1 MLKYNELLL
10 CCGNMEFGVFRVSR
24 TVIHDIVLP
33 IVSKIMTDE
42 GYFNPRRQVDIRDE
56 NLEEFL
62 EEQMRRYFGV
72 IGANGCQHL
81 KEQLEEAKK
90 NDPYA
95 FEYLLKQLLKKYSQ
109 LQLGLR
115 KNKTKETELKGPPDR
130 FSEQRRRYNELLGRT
145 Q

>member
-1 MLKYNELLL
+1 M
-10 CCGNMEFGVFRVSR
+10 SR
-24 TVIHDIVLP
+24 TVIHDVVVP
-33 IVSKIMTDE
+33 IVSRIMAEE
-42 GYFNPRRQVDIRDE
+42 GYFGSYRPVDIRDE

-62 EEQMRRYFGV
+62 EEEMRRYFGV

-95 FEYLLKQLLKKYSQ
+95 FEFLLRQLLKKYLK
-109 LQLGLR
+109 LQVKLR
-115 KNKTKETELKGPPDR
+115 KVKLKENALQGPPDR
-130 FSEQRRRYNELLGRT
+130 FEEQRRRYSQLLGHT

>member
-1 MLKYNELLL
+1 M
-10 CCGNMEFGVFRVSR
+10 SR

-33 IVSKIMTDE
+33 IVSKIMVEE
-42 GYFNPRRQVDIRDE
+42 GYLGSYRPVEIRDE

-62 EEQMRRYFGV
+62 EEEMRKYFGV

-95 FEYLLKQLLKKYSQ
+95 FEYLLKQLLKKYIKLSVK
-109 LQLGLR
+109 LR
-115 KNKTKETELKGPPDR
+115 KVKRRENEFQAPPDR
-130 FSEQRRRYNELLGRT
+130 FSEQRRQYNRLFSHTE
-145 Q
+145 

>member
-1 MLKYNELLL
+1 MLLQS
-10 CCGNMEFGVFRVSR
+10 EFEVSSMSR
-24 TVIHDIVLP
+24 TIIQDIVLP
-33 IVSKIMTDE
+33 IVSRIMAEE
-42 GYFNPRRQVDIRDE
+42 GYFSSYRPVDIRDE

-62 EEQMRRYFGV
+62 EEEMRRYFGV

-95 FEYLLKQLLKKYSQ
+95 FEYLLRQLLKKYVK
-109 LQLGLR
+109 LAVKLR
-115 KNKTKETELKGPPDR
+115 KAKKRGNEFQGPPDR
-130 FSEQRRRYNELLGRT
+130 FSEQRKQYNRLLDHR

>member
-1 MLKYNELLL
+1 M
-10 CCGNMEFGVFRVSR
+10 SR

-33 IVSKIMTDE
+33 IVSRIMADE
-42 GYFNPRRQVDIRDE
+42 GYFSSYRPVDIRDE

-62 EEQMRRYFGV
+62 EEEMRRYFGV

-95 FEYLLKQLLKKYSQ
+95 FEYLLRELLKKYVK
-109 LQLGLR
+109 LR
-115 KNKTKETELKGPPDR
+115 IKVRKVKVKENLLLGPPDR
-130 FSEQRRRYNELLGRT
+130 FSEQRRRYGQLLGHT

>member
-1 MLKYNELLL
+1 M
-10 CCGNMEFGVFRVSR
+10 SR
-24 TVIHDIVLP
+24 TVIHDVVLP
-33 IVSKIMTDE
+33 IVSSIMAKE
-42 GYFNPRRQVDIRDE
+42 GFFGSYRPVDIRDQ

-95 FEYLLKQLLKKYSQ
+95 FEYLLRQLLRKYVQ
-109 LQLGLR
+109 LQVRLR
-115 KNKTKETELKGPPDR
+115 KAKLKEDALQGPPDR
-130 FSEQRRRYNELLGRT
+130 FSEQRKRYNQLLGHT

>member
-1 MLKYNELLL
+1 M
-10 CCGNMEFGVFRVSR
+10 SR

-33 IVSKIMTDE
+33 IVSRIMAEE
-42 GYFNPRRQVDIRDE
+42 GYFSSYRPAEIRDE

-62 EEQMRRYFGV
+62 EEEMRRYFGV

-81 KEQLEEAKK
+81 QEQLEEAKR

-95 FEYLLKQLLKKYSQ
+95 FEYLLRQLLKRYVK
-109 LQLGLR
+109 LAVKLR
-115 KNKTKETELKGPPDR
+115 KAKKRKNELQGPPDR
-130 FSEQRRRYNELLGRT
+130 FSEQRKRYNSLLDRR

>member
-1 MLKYNELLL
+1 MA
-10 CCGNMEFGVFRVSR
+10 
-24 TVIHDIVLP
+24 
-33 IVSKIMTDE
+33 DE
-42 GYFNPRRQVDIRDE
+42 GYFSSYRPVELRDE

-62 EEQMRRYFGV
+62 EEEMRRYFGV

-95 FEYLLKQLLKKYSQ
+95 FEYFLRQLLKKYAK
-109 LQLGLR
+109 LAVKLR
-115 KNKTKETELKGPPDR
+115 KGKKRENELEGPPDR
-130 FSEQRRRYNELLGRT
+130 FSEQRKRYSSLLGHT

>member
-1 MLKYNELLL
+1 M
-10 CCGNMEFGVFRVSR
+10 SR
-24 TVIHDIVLP
+24 SVIHDIVVP
-33 IVSKIMTDE
+33 IVSRIMTEE
-42 GYFNPRRQVDIRDE
+42 GYFGSYRPVDIRDE

-62 EEQMRRYFGV
+62 EEEMRRHFGV

-95 FEYLLKQLLKKYSQ
+95 FEFLLRQLLKKYLK
-109 LQLGLR
+109 LQVKLR
-115 KNKTKETELKGPPDR
+115 KGKLKENALQGPPDR
-130 FSEQRRRYNELLGRT
+130 FAEQRRRYQQLLGHT